1 MTAHR
6 AGVVAIL
13 GRPNAGKSS
22 LLNAILGEKLAIVC
36 DKPQT
41 TRSRILGIKNRP
53 GAQLLFVDTPGLH
66 GSSRTLN
73 AILNKQAEEAGDDCD
88 VALVLFDLLAG
99 FGADHAALIAHLRE
113 RGTPVVVAGTKLD
126 RAGAREVPFPPSGPG
141 SRSARCAGLEP
152 GADAALRVS
161 AHSGEG
167 VESLLDALCARLP
180 ESPPL
185 YPEDDLS
192 DRPLRFLAAEL
203 VREAATDAL
212 EQELPYALA
221 VEIEQFDESRID
233 LVRIRANL
241 IVERASQK
249 KIAIGEGGRR
259 IKQIGIRARREIE
272 KLVGVQVHLE
282 LWVKVEPNWTKR
294 PARIKALGYV

>member
-1 MTAHR
+1 MSVHR
-6 AGVVAIL
+6 AGAVAIL

-53 GAQLLFVDTPGLH
+53 GAQLLFFDTPGLH
-66 GSSRTLN
+66 DNTRTLN
-73 AILNKQAEEAGDDCD
+73 AILNRQAQEAGNDCD
-88 VALVLFDLLAG
+88 VALILYDLLG
-99 FGADHAALIAHLRE
+99 SFGEDHAALLARLRE
-113 RGTPVVVAGTKLD
+113 RGTPVIVVGTKLD
-126 RAGAREVPFPPSGPG
+126 RAGAREAAFPP
-141 SRSARCAGLEP
+141 P
-152 GADAALRVS
+152 GAELAWRVS
-161 AHSGEG
+161 SRSGEG
-167 VESLLDALCARLP
+167 VDELLDAIAERLP

-185 YPEDDLS
+185 YPEDDVS

-212 EQELPYALA
+212 DQELPYALA
-221 VEIEQFDESRID
+221 VEIEEFDESRAE
-233 LVRIRANL
+233 LVKIRANL

-249 KIAIGEGGRR
+249 KIVIGEGGRR

-272 KLVGVQVHLE
+272 KLVDAQVHLE
-282 LWVKVEPNWTKR
+282 LWVKVEPRWTKR
-294 PARIKALGYV
+294 PARIKSLGYV

>member
-1 MTAHR
+1 MTTHR

-22 LLNAILGEKLAIVC
+22 LLNAILGEKIAIVC

-53 GAQLLFVDTPGLH
+53 GAQILFLDTPGLH
-66 GSSRTLN
+66 ESARTLN
-73 AILNKQAEEAGDDCD
+73 AILNQQAHEAGNDCD
-88 VALVLFDLLAG
+88 VALLLFDLTG
-99 FGADHAALIAHLRE
+99 RWGEDHAAQLARLHERE
-113 RGTPVVVAGTKLD
+113 TSVIVVGTKLD
-126 RAGAREVPFPPSGPG
+126 RPRAREAPFPP
-141 SRSARCAGLEP
+141 P
-152 GADAALRVS
+152 GAEAACRVS
-161 AHSGEG
+161 SHSGEG
-167 VESLLDALCARLP
+167 IEALLDAIGERLP

-185 YPEDDLS
+185 YPEDDVS
-192 DRPLRFLAAEL
+192 DRSLRFLAAEL

-212 EQELPYALA
+212 DQELPYALA
-221 VEIEQFDESRID
+221 VEIEQFDESRTD

-249 KIAIGEGGRR
+249 KIVIGEAGRR
-259 IKQIGIRARREIE
+259 IREIGIRARREIE
-272 KLVGVQVHLE
+272 KLVDVQVHLE
-282 LWVKVEPNWTKR
+282 LWVKVEPGWTKR

>member
-1 MTAHR
+1 VTAHR
-6 AGVVAIL
+6 AGAIAIL

-41 TRSRILGIKNRP
+41 TRSRILGIKNVP
-53 GAQLLFVDTPGLH
+53 GAQLLFFDTPGLH
-66 GSSRTLN
+66 DSARALN
-73 AILNKQAEEAGDDCD
+73 AILNKQAQEAGDDCD
-88 VALVLFDLLAG
+88 VALVLVDLLAG
-99 FGADHAALIAHLRE
+99 LGDDHAALLAHLRE
-113 RGTPVVVAGTKLD
+113 RGTPAVVAGTKLD
-126 RAGAREVPFPPSGPG
+126 RAGAREAAFAP
-141 SRSARCAGLEP
+141 L
-152 GADAALRVS
+152 GADFALRVS

-167 VESLLDALCARLP
+167 VPALLDVLAARLP

-221 VEIEQFDESRID
+221 VEIEEFDESRSD

-272 KLVGVQVHLE
+272 KLVGAQVHLA
-282 LWVKVEPNWTKR
+282 LWVKVEPGWTRR
-294 PARIKALGYV
+294 PARIRSLGYV

>member
-1 MTAHR
+1 VSAHR

-36 DKPQT
+36 AKPQT
-41 TRSRILGIKNRP
+41 TRSRILGIRNTP

-66 GSSRTLN
+66 ESPRALN
-73 AILNKQAEEAGDDCD
+73 AILNRQAQEAADDCD
-88 VALVLFDLLAG
+88 VALVLYDLCAG
-99 FGADHAALIAHLRE
+99 FGDDHAALLARLRE

-126 RAGAREVPFPPSGPG
+126 RAGARAAPFPP
-141 SRSARCAGLEP
+141 AGAEV
-152 GADAALRVS
+152 ALRVS

-167 VESLLDALCARLP
+167 LPELLDALALGLP

-185 YPEDDLS
+185 YPGDDVS

-221 VEIEQFDESRID
+221 VEVEQFDESRSD

-272 KLVGVQVHLE
+272 KLVDAQVHLE
-282 LWVKVEPNWTKR
+282 LWVKVEPGWTKR

>member
-36 DKPQT
+36 AKPQT
-41 TRSRILGIKNRP
+41 TRSRILGIKTRP
-53 GAQLLFVDTPGLH
+53 DAQLLFVDTPGLH
-66 GSSRTLN
+66 ESPRAFN
-73 AILNKQAEEAGDDCD
+73 AILNRQAQEAGDDCD
-88 VALVLFDLLAG
+88 VALVLIDLLDG
-99 FGADHAALIAHLRE
+99 FGDDHAALLAHLSA
-113 RGTPVVVAGTKLD
+113 RGTPTVVAGTKVD
-126 RAGAREVPFPPSGPG
+126 RAGARDAAFPPPG
-141 SRSARCAGLEP
+141 VAH
-152 GADAALRVS
+152 ALRIS
-161 AHSGEG
+161 AHTGEA
-167 VESLLDALCARLP
+167 VPALLDALVERLP

-192 DRPLRFLAAEL
+192 DRPVRFLAAEL
-203 VREAATDAL
+203 VREAATNAL

-221 VEIEQFDESRID
+221 VEIEQFDESRSD

-249 KIAIGEGGRR
+249 KIAIGEGGQR
-259 IKQIGIRARREIE
+259 IKQIGISARRELE
-272 KLVGVQVHLE
+272 KLVGAQVHLE
-282 LWVKVEPNWTKR
+282 LWVKVEPRWTKR

>member
-1 MTAHR
+1 MTHR

-66 GSSRTLN
+66 ASERALN
-73 AILNKQAEEAGDDCD
+73 AILNKQAQQAGDDCD

-99 FGADHAALIAHLRE
+99 FGDDHAALLAHLRE
-113 RGTPVVVAGTKLD
+113 RATPVVVAGTKLD
-126 RAGAREVPFPPSGPG
+126 RAGARSAAFPP
-141 SRSARCAGLEP
+141 P
-152 GADAALRVS
+152 GAEPALRVS
-161 AHSGEG
+161 AHSGDG
-167 VESLLDALCARLP
+167 VEELLDALCERLP

-221 VEIEQFDESRID
+221 VEIEEFDESRSD

-272 KLVGVQVHLE
+272 KLVEAQVHLE
-282 LWVKVEPNWTKR
+282 LWVKVEPRWTKR

>member
-1 MTAHR
+1 MSVHR
-6 AGVVAIL
+6 AGAVAIL

-53 GAQLLFVDTPGLH
+53 GAQLLFFDTPGLH
-66 GSSRTLN
+66 DSARTLN
-73 AILNKQAEEAGDDCD
+73 AILNRQAQEAGNDCD
-88 VALVLFDLLAG
+88 VALILYDLLG
-99 FGADHAALIAHLRE
+99 SFGEDHAALLARLRE
-113 RGTPVVVAGTKLD
+113 RETPVIVVGTKLD
-126 RAGAREVPFPPSGPG
+126 RAGAREAAFPP
-141 SRSARCAGLEP
+141 P
-152 GADAALRVS
+152 GAELAWRVS
-161 AHSGEG
+161 SRSGEG
-167 VESLLDALCARLP
+167 IDELLDAIAERLP

-185 YPEDDLS
+185 YPEDDVS

-212 EQELPYALA
+212 DQELPYALA
-221 VEIEQFDESRID
+221 VEIEEFDESRAE
-233 LVRIRANL
+233 LVKIRANL

-249 KIAIGEGGRR
+249 KIVIGEAGRR

-272 KLVGVQVHLE
+272 KLVEVQVHLE
-282 LWVKVEPNWTKR
+282 LWVKVEPRWTKR

>member
-1 MTAHR
+1 
-6 AGVVAIL
+6 
-13 GRPNAGKSS
+13 
-22 LLNAILGEKLAIVC
+22 VC

-66 GSSRTLN
+66 DSSRTLN
-73 AILNKQAEEAGDDCD
+73 AILNRQAQEAGHDCD
-88 VALVLFDLLAG
+88 VALILFDLLGG
-99 FGADHAALIAHLRE
+99 FGGDHGALLARLRE
-113 RGTPVVVAGTKLD
+113 RGTPVIVVGTKLD
-126 RAGAREVPFPPSGPG
+126 RAGARSAPFPP
-141 SRSARCAGLEP
+141 P
-152 GADAALRVS
+152 GAELACRVS

-167 VESLLDALCARLP
+167 VEALLDAIAERLP

-185 YPEDDLS
+185 YPEDDVS

-212 EQELPYALA
+212 DQELPYALA
-221 VEIEQFDESRID
+221 VEIEEFDESRAE

-272 KLVGVQVHLE
+272 KLVDAQVHLE
-282 LWVKVEPNWTKR
+282 LWVKVEPRWTKR

>member
-1 MTAHR
+1 MSAHR

-36 DKPQT
+36 AKPQT

-53 GAQLLFVDTPGLH
+53 DAQLLFFDTPGLH
-66 GSSRTLN
+66 DSERSFN
-73 AILNKQAEEAGDDCD
+73 AILNRQAQEAGDDCD
-88 VALVLFDLLAG
+88 VALLLFDLLGG
-99 FGADHAALIAHLRE
+99 FGEDHAALLARLRE
-113 RGTPVVVAGTKLD
+113 RGTPVIAVGTKVD
-126 RAGAREVPFPPSGPG
+126 RAGAREAAFPPSGAELACRI
-141 SRSARCAGLEP
+141 SS
-152 GADAALRVS
+152 
-161 AHSGEG
+161 HSGEG
-167 VESLLDALCARLP
+167 IEALLDAISERLP

-185 YPEDDLS
+185 YPEDDVS
-192 DRPLRFLAAEL
+192 DRSLRFLAAEL

-221 VEIEQFDESRID
+221 VEIEEFDESRAD

-249 KIAIGEGGRR
+249 KIVIGEGGRQIR
-259 IKQIGIRARREIE
+259 QIGIRARREIE
-272 KLVGVQVHLE
+272 KLVEAQVHLE
-282 LWVKVEPNWTKR
+282 LWVKVEPRWTKR

>member
-1 MTAHR
+1 MSAHR

-36 DKPQT
+36 AKPQT

-53 GAQLLFVDTPGLH
+53 GAQLLFFDTPGLH
-66 GSSRTLN
+66 DSPRAFN
-73 AILNKQAEEAGDDCD
+73 AILNRQAQEAGEDCD
-88 VALVLFDLLAG
+88 VALLLFDLLGG
-99 FGADHAALIAHLRE
+99 FGADQAELFARLRE
-113 RGTPVVVAGTKLD
+113 RGTPVIVVGTKVD
-126 RAGAREVPFPPSGPG
+126 RAGAREAPFPP
-141 SRSARCAGLEP
+141 P
-152 GADAALRVS
+152 GADLACRIS
-161 AHSGEG
+161 SHSGEG
-167 VESLLDALCARLP
+167 IEALLDAICERLP

-185 YPEDDLS
+185 YPEDDVS
-192 DRPLRFLAAEL
+192 DRSLRFLAAEL

-221 VEIEQFDESRID
+221 VEIEEFDESRAD

-249 KIAIGEGGRR
+249 KIAIGEGGRQIR
-259 IKQIGIRARREIE
+259 QIGIRARREIE
-272 KLVGVQVHLE
+272 KLVEAQVHLE
-282 LWVKVEPNWTKR
+282 LWVKVEPRWTKR

>member
-6 AGVVAIL
+6 AGAVAIL

-22 LLNAILGEKLAIVC
+22 LLNAVLGEKLAIVC
-36 DKPQT
+36 AKPQT

-53 GAQLLFVDTPGLH
+53 DAQLLFFDTPGLH
-66 GSSRTLN
+66 TSERTFN
-73 AILNKQAEEAGDDCD
+73 AILNRQAHEAADDCD
-88 VALVLFDLLAG
+88 VALVLFDLLVG
-99 FGADHAALIAHLRE
+99 FGEDHAALLAHLAE

-126 RAGAREVPFPPSGPG
+126 RAGAREAVLPPNAP
-141 SRSARCAGLEP
+141 SAF
-152 GADAALRVS
+152 RVS

-167 VESLLDALCARLP
+167 LDALLDALCERLP

-192 DRPLRFLAAEL
+192 DRPVRFLAAEL

-212 EQELPYALA
+212 DQEVPYSLA
-221 VEIEQFDESRID
+221 VEIEQFDESRSD

-249 KIAIGEGGRR
+249 GIVIGEGGQR

-272 KLVGVQVHLE
+272 KLVDAQVHLE
-282 LWVKVEPNWTKR
+282 LWVKVEPRWSKR